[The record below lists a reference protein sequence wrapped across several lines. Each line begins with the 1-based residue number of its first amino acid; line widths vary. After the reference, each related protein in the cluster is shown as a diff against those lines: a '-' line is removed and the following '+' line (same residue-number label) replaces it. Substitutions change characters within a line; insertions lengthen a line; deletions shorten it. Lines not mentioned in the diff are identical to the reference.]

1 MAKESTNVVEDLLFA
16 VEALKQSSD
25 QEVAINHMVTQL
37 ENLKTLLPF
46 VVTAG
51 ADTAQIRGLVIE
63 LANELD
69 IEVVLP
75 EPVAPQTKS
84 NSTTITYDQWKEF
97 MNNNCIG
104 EEKKKT
110 KSNICNLIGT
120 VDNPCKISPRDM
132 KDWVRLTK
140 VNDEPMCLSKG
151 DGAGKAYW
159 FIKKVK

>member
-75 EPVAPQTKS
+75 EPVVEESTSDA
-84 NSTTITYDQWKEF
+84 TTIAYDQWKEF
-97 MNNNCIG
+97 MNNNVVG
-104 EEKKKT
+104 KDKKQT
-110 KSNICNLIGT
+110 KSNLCKLMG
-120 VDNPCKISPRDM
+120 CKISPKDM
-132 KDWVRLTK
+132 KAWVNLTTVDGEK
-140 VNDEPMCLSKG
+140 ICLSDG

-159 FIKKVK
+159 FSKKVK

>member
-63 LANELD
+63 LASELD
-69 IEVVLP
+69 IDVVLP
-75 EPVAPQTKS
+75 PEPEPEQVTS

-97 MNNNCIG
+97 MNNNVVG
-104 EEKKKT
+104 KDKKQT
-110 KSNICNLIGT
+110 KSNLCKLMG
-120 VDNPCKISPRDM
+120 CKISSRDM
-132 KDWVRLTK
+132 KSWVELTK
-140 VNDEPMCLSKG
+140 VNGKAICQNEG

-159 FIKKVK
+159 FKEQVK